1 MTQQQRILFSGTS
14 HPVLAAQIAS
24 LSGIALGK
32 MDRSVFPDG
41 EICIELLET
50 VSGRETYVFQSL
62 AFEPNNYLMELLLVV
77 DALKRGGA
85 ASITAILPYYA
96 YARQDRIDVPGV
108 AIGAKL
114 VADMLTAAGVQRV
127 IAMDLHSEQIEGFFN
142 IPVEHLLSRSL
153 LLSYFTTLDLENCV
167 VVAPDKG
174 GIKIASAYAK
184 QLSIPLAMIDKI
196 RVDAY
201 RVEMHLFVGEIAGRT
216 VLLPDDMC
224 TTGGTL
230 VSAANVC
237 MELGAKRVIAMVG
250 HGLFIGNALDKIRSS
265 PIELVVTT
273 DSVPMRDEVSNLPK
287 IRVLPSAPLF
297 ASVLRLDFLRN

>member
-14 HPVLAAQIAS
+14 HPALAQQIAS
-24 LSGIALGK
+24 LSGITLGK
-32 MDRSVFPDG
+32 IDHSVFPDG
-41 EICIELLET
+41 EISIELLEN
-50 VSGRETYVFQSL
+50 VSGRQTYVFQSL
-62 AFEPNNYLMELLLVV
+62 AFDPNDYLMELLLIV

-96 YARQDRIDVPGV
+96 YARQDRIDVSGA

-114 VADMLTAAGVQRV
+114 VADMLTAAGVQHV

-142 IPVEHLLSRSL
+142 TPVEHLLSRSL
-153 LLSYFTTLDLENCV
+153 FLSYFTTLGLENCV
-167 VVAPDKG
+167 IVAPDKG

-184 QLSIPLAMIDKI
+184 QLGIPLAMIDKI

-201 RVEMHLFVGEIAGRT
+201 RVEMHLFVGEIAGHT

-237 MELGAKRVIAMVG
+237 MELGAKRVIAMIG
-250 HGLFIGNALDKIRSS
+250 HGLFIGNALDKIQSS
-265 PIELVVTT
+265 PIEFVVTT
-273 DSVPMRDEVSNLPK
+273 DSVPMRDEVSHYPK
-287 IRVLPSAPLF
+287 IRVLSSAPLF
-297 ASVLRLDFLRN
+297 ASVLQV